1 MSRTEVRRDQE
12 RWATAQGHTVD
23 ERGYLKTVERNL
35 WQPLSAKAR
44 AAFEA
49 GDGGELTDSRSRPAK
64 LRALHSSS
72 ALAVNVFDFWTN
84 HDPTPLAE
92 ALQLDHPVVDV
103 SFECKLSTG
112 LPGNPPNLDVVLTCA
127 HKTVVAIESKFTEWM
142 SAKPPRHAAFKPKY
156 FPADAPLW
164 LGRGLPKAQQ
174 LAEDLQHERRHF
186 TYLDARQL
194 LKHTLGL
201 KSQNFAGSSL
211 LYLYFDA
218 AGPEAEEHRREIA
231 RFQQQLDAAIGF
243 RAMNYQN
250 LVTRLATVRTDGM
263 APYLEYLTSRYVG
276 AATVTPLPDTC
287 PSAQPVEPV
296 S

>member
-12 RWATAQGHTVD
+12 RWAAAQGHTVD
-23 ERGYLKTVERNL
+23 ERGYVKTAERNL
-35 WQPLSAKAR
+35 RQPLSAKAR

-64 LRALHSSS
+64 MRALHSSS
-72 ALAVNVFDFWTN
+72 ALAVNVFDFWTS

-92 ALQLDHPVVDV
+92 ALQLDHPIVDV
-103 SFECKLSTG
+103 GFECKLSTG

-142 SAKPPRHAAFKPKY
+142 SAKPHRHAAFKPKY

-164 LGRGLPKAQQ
+164 FGRKLPKAQQ

-186 TYLDARQL
+186 TYLDAPQL

-201 KSQNFAGSSL
+201 KSQDFAGSSL

-218 AGPEAEEHRREIA
+218 VGPEAEEHRREIT
-231 RFQQQLDAAIGF
+231 RFQQQLDAGVGF
-243 RAMNYQN
+243 RALTYQD
-250 LVTRLATVRTDGM
+250 LVARLAAVRAEGM
-263 APYLEYLTSRYVG
+263 GSYLEYLTSRYVG
-276 AATVTPLPDTC
+276 IPTVTAGPDTR